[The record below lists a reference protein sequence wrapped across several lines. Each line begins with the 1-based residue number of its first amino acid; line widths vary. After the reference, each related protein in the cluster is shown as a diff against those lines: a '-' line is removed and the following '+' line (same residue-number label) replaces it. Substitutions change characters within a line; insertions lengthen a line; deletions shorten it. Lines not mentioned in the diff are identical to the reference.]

1 MRKRV
6 LFIALL
12 AGLCI
17 YSSAQNSD
25 ISTESITQDTL
36 FFDSVTAR
44 ESVVSPLPVA
54 VKADDSGDF
63 VKDDFNLYGIVA
75 LIVAFCSLVV
85 SFVTW
90 IAQSKTEKHTRN
102 VPFED
107 QQSKFKDLSRF
118 CYNNTSRALSAAMLF
133 FDKSNRKG
141 NSFIAYPS
149 EALLKQMEILPEDI
163 ILSVDS
169 QDVAAISNIR
179 NLLRSNNIAIE
190 ATINHMTRKGIYKS
204 IIYSDLHN
212 LLYRPF
218 YIITRTYDLEM
229 KMLDRNPRNKKSLP
243 SWGDGF
249 LEDRLRARTISAFFE
264 AFLWDLTSIEHCVI
278 NNNEKIALFSK
289 VSQDGIND
297 SFLHDIELSV
307 HRLLGESESYTTC
320 YFSDFFF
327 SNDMS
332 HRAQDSLNEID
343 RMYLVYSFS
352 STMGLLLDEIKSI
365 LKDRLNL
372 YKVIPRMVLI
382 SAAINTDRISM
393 INYE

>member
-12 AGLCI
+12 AGLSI

-141 NSFIAYPS
+141 DSFIAYPS

-179 NLLRSNNIAIE
+179 SLLRNNNIAIE
-190 ATINHMTRKGIYKS
+190 ATINHMTRKGIYES
-204 IIYSDLHN
+204 IIDSDLHY
-212 LLYRPF
+212 LLFRPF

-229 KMLDRNPRNKKSLP
+229 KMLDRNPRNKKSLLP
-243 SWGDGF
+243 WGDGS
-249 LEDRLRARTISAFFE
+249 LEDRLRVRTIGAFID
-264 AFLWDLTSIEHCVI
+264 AFLWDLSRIEDCVI
-278 NNNEKIALFSK
+278 NNNEKIALLSK
-289 VSQDGIND
+289 VSPDAIINP
-297 SFLHDIELSV
+297 FLNEIELSV
-307 HRLLGESESYTTC
+307 RYLLGGSNAYKSGH
-320 YFSDFFF
+320 FSHFI
-327 SNDMS
+327 SPYNDIALRFEGVW
-332 HRAQDSLNEID
+332 HEID
-343 RMYLVYSFS
+343 RMSEQYP
-352 STMGLLLDEIKSI
+352 TARWLLDEIKSI
-365 LKDRLNL
+365 MTDDIDL

-382 SAAINTDRISM
+382 SAVINTDRISM